1 MKPSILLTRTVSPS
15 ALMFAALMIGATP
28 ALAASPGTDAT
39 FMQEVVRTESIETR
53 IGQLA
58 VEKASSADVKKL
70 GQMLIDDYAATGQE
84 SARIA
89 NTLQVSRPVDDAI
102 DEDSTYRA
110 LSGLSGETFDRAFI
124 EAVIHRNRTA
134 IANYEAQAAS
144 GSGEVAAFAEQ
155 QLPVLERHLGMAR
168 NLKTRLTL
176 HNTP

>member
-102 DEDSTYRA
+102 ARSPACLGRRSIAPSSRRSSIATGRPSPTTRRRPRA
-110 LSGLSGETFDRAFI
+110 
-124 EAVIHRNRTA
+124 
-134 IANYEAQAAS
+134 AAARS
-144 GSGEVAAFAEQ
+144 RP
-155 QLPVLERHLGMAR
+155 LPSNSCRC
-168 NLKTRLTL
+168 LKDIWGWRGT
-176 HNTP
+176 